1 MNSNKS
7 ITLLK
12 TMTTG
17 GLIILILSVGFVTS
31 LFGFCLFKV
40 LATSPTDTL
49 HPYEG
54 EVPDP
59 RRDD

>member
-1 MNSNKS
+1 
-7 ITLLK
+7 
-12 TMTTG
+12 MTSG
-17 GLIILILSVGFVTS
+17 GLIILFLSVGFVTS

-40 LATSPTDTL
+40 LTTSPKDTL

>member
-1 MNSNKS
+1 
-7 ITLLK
+7 
-12 TMTTG
+12 MTTG
-17 GLIILILSVGFVTS
+17 GLIILILSVGFVTI
-31 LFGFCLFKV
+31 LFVFCLIKV
-40 LATSPTDTL
+40 LTTSKKDTL

>member
-1 MNSNKS
+1 
-7 ITLLK
+7 
-12 TMTTG
+12 MTTG
-17 GLIILILSVGFVTS
+17 GLIILILSVGFVTT

-40 LATSPTDTL
+40 LTSGSQDTL

-59 RRDD
+59 RRND